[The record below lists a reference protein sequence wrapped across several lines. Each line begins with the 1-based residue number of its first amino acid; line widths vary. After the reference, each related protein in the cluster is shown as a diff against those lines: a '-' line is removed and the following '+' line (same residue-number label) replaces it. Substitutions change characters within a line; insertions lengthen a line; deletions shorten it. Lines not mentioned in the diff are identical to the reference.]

1 MVTYYINYA
10 KKKNSVVIESYRAIF
25 PNIFPFSLSENFHCT
40 FLFVLLDPINPI
52 IGHNALLKQWN
63 ICAHIPHCV
72 CTRAQVQ
79 ELKVTI
85 FPEGPF

>member
-1 MVTYYINYA
+1 MQKKLKFCCDREFYIEQY
-10 KKKNSVVIESYRAIF
+10 F
-25 PNIFPFSLSENFHCT
+25 PTFSFPENFHCT